1 MKSINEIEKQ
11 LEKKAMIDTAQ
22 LVTRIM
28 NEVRLFEKEFNLGN
42 PRGFYEDEKQSS
54 WKLKKTFEDE
64 LQNLFDNT
72 YKSKLVKL
80 KTKSLLEKLDLL

>member
-11 LEKKAMIDTAQ
+11 LEKKAMIDTSQ

-28 NEVRLFEKEFNLGN
+28 NEVRLFEKEFNLGD
-42 PRGFYEDEKQSS
+42 PRGFYKDEKQSS
-54 WKLKKTFEDE
+54 WKLKETFEDE
-64 LQNLFDNT
+64 LQDLFDNT

>member
-11 LEKKAMIDTAQ
+11 LEKKSMIDTNQ

-42 PRGFYEDEKQSS
+42 HRGFYEDEKQSS
-54 WKLKKTFEDE
+54 WKLKETFEDE
-64 LQNLFDNT
+64 LQDLFDNT
-72 YKSKLVKL
+72 YKSILVKL
-80 KTKSLLEKLDLL
+80 KTKSLLDKLDLL